1 MSDGP
6 AVGGGRFCP
15 EVRGWAALRMVAC
28 VPVPVR
34 QEVDRYVLPPAAGG
48 SHAHGA
54 ADADFFADA
63 AWLVSLPPA
72 IAWAREIAER
82 IPVLGVA
89 AGPACIARL
98 MAARLLQPGS
108 VLALYWPGIVGR
120 VWSVIR
126 PALEKMGVPTQGA
139 GREELRHEVASPL
152 ALIFLKSLAAGRKDL
167 CLLGADAADRPDG
180 PPFGWAPGID
190 ALGPV
195 LRYLLADQ
203 VPGRFQ
209 SHAFLGSPLARVARA
224 SGIVAPVA
232 VVRWRCASC
241 GTWAAGDGVCP
252 HCGRV
257 LAAVRTRRLVATAL
271 LSRDEGAR
279 RGRLWAQA
287 SSTPAGETCVMTACD
302 CAEAEA
308 LRRRCIVRARLLWER
323 IVRGGSCNV
332 SAMAVLAALADVQPL
347 AAIADRPP
355 GDPRWLRTLVEALAD
370 GQLDRVQVARKVNA
384 ALAAAVRLGRPA
396 PEAVSA
402 AYVGVLATRFRQAI
416 FGPRAARAVLRQ
428 S

>member
-28 VPVPVR
+28 VPGPVR

-48 SHAHGA
+48 PHAQEA
-54 ADADFFADA
+54 AGADFFADA
-63 AWLVSLPPA
+63 VALVSLPQA
-72 IAWAREIAER
+72 VAWAREIAER

-98 MAARLLQPGS
+98 MAARLLQPAS
-108 VLALYWPGIVGR
+108 ALALYWPGIVGR

-126 PALEKMGVPTQGA
+126 PALEKMGVSTQRA

-152 ALIFLKSLAAGRKDL
+152 ALIFLKSLAAGRKDMS
-167 CLLGADAADRPDG
+167 LLGAAAAERPDG

-209 SHAFLGSPLARVARA
+209 SHAFLASPLARVARA

-232 VVRWRCASC
+232 VVRWRCVSC

-252 HCGRV
+252 HCGRA
-257 LAAVRTRRLVATAL
+257 LAPVRTRRLVATAL
-271 LSRDEGAR
+271 LR
-279 RGRLWAQA
+279 RGEDARPGRPRAQA

-302 CAEAEA
+302 CAEAQA
-308 LRRRCIVRARLLWER
+308 LRRRCIARARLLWER
-323 IVRGGSCNV
+323 VVRSGPCNV
-332 SAMAVLAALADVQPL
+332 PAMAVLAALADVQPL

-355 GDPRWLRTLVEALAD
+355 GDPRWLGTLVDALAD
-370 GQLDRVQVARKVNA
+370 GQLDRVQVAREVNA
-384 ALAAAVRLGRPA
+384 ALAAAALRLGRPA
-396 PEAVSA
+396 PEVVSA
-402 AYVGVLATRFRQAI
+402 AYVGVLATRLRQAI
-416 FGPRAARAVLRQ
+416 FGPRAGRLV
-428 S
+428 

>member
-28 VPVPVR
+28 VPGPLR

-48 SHAHGA
+48 PHVHGS

-63 AWLVSLPPA
+63 VALVSLPPA
-72 IAWAREIAER
+72 VAWAREIAER

-98 MAARLLQPGS
+98 MAVRLLQPAS
-108 VLALYWPGIVGR
+108 ALALYWPGIVGR

-126 PALEKMGVPTQGA
+126 PALEKMGVPTQRA

-167 CLLGADAADRPDG
+167 SLLGAGTADRPDG

-209 SHAFLGSPLARVARA
+209 SHAFLASPLARVARA

-252 HCGRV
+252 HCGRI
-257 LAAVRTRRLVATAL
+257 LTAARTRRLVATAL
-271 LSRDEGAR
+271 LR
-279 RGRLWAQA
+279 RGEGVRPGRPWAHA
-287 SSTPAGETCVMTACD
+287 SSASAGQACAMTACD

-308 LRRRCIVRARLLWER
+308 IRRHCVARARLLWER
-323 IVRGGSCNV
+323 VVRDGSCNV
-332 SAMAVLAALADVQPL
+332 PAMAVLAALADVQPL
-347 AAIADRPP
+347 AAIADRPLA
-355 GDPRWLRTLVEALAD
+355 DPRWLRTLVDSLAD
-370 GQLDRVQVARKVNA
+370 GQLDRVRVACKVNA
-384 ALAAAVRLGRPA
+384 ALAAAALRLGRPA

-416 FGPRAARAVLRQ
+416 FGPRAARPVLRQ
-428 S
+428 